1 MERGEEG
8 EITCL
13 NIRDADVHGARV
25 CAVEQERTNERASE
39 RGRSH
44 ETVEVGAVSV

>member
-1 MERGEEG
+1 MRRGRERGGEERGEEG

-25 CAVEQERTNERASE
+25 CAVEQERTSE
-39 RGRSH
+39 RERK
-44 ETVEVGAVSV
+44 EP